1 MNLRDK
7 LKQLEKNDTPQ
18 EPEEKNTEYLNKD
31 AFQYNLIENEHGVY
45 LKITETYPLQYKHG
59 LYEIKKFF
67 LQLEP
72 NILATIAN
80 SDDWEINEEIINN
93 ILFIDT
99 ETTGLMGGTGT
110 VSFLIGIGYFN
121 NEEFVVE
128 QYLMRDYDEET
139 AMLIDIKEILK
150 RHDIV
155 VSFNG
160 KSFDLPLIKTR
171 LILNQ
176 LKNPEFNLHVDL
188 LHSARRL
195 WSFLDSCS
203 LNSLEENILD
213 FERIDD
219 IPGHLI
225 PGLYFK
231 FLENKDLKKLVP
243 ILEHNRYDILSLVTL
258 FTHLKEIHLDNIDNL
273 SPHELYQ
280 MGRIQEKNKNYE
292 SCINYLEK
300 SIKDTEQK
308 FLEYK
313 AMKKL
318 SWQYKRVDRYQEAV
332 EIWQEM
338 IKKSTLD
345 TFPYV
350 EMAKFFEHREKDYE
364 QALFYTNQAIE
375 LLAKNRFIKNN
386 YKKEMENLKHRKER
400 LAKKICKG

>member
-1 MNLRDK
+1 VNLRDK
-7 LKQLEKNDTPQ
+7 LNKLDKKDTLQ
-18 EPEEKNTEYLNKD
+18 EPKERNTEYINED
-31 AFQYNLIENEHGVY
+31 AFQYDVIENEHGVY
-45 LKITETYPLQYKHG
+45 LKKTITYPPHYKHG
-59 LYEIKKFF
+59 IYKINKFF
-67 LQLEP
+67 KQLDT
-72 NILATIAN
+72 NILATISN
-80 SDDWEINEEIINN
+80 SNDFDLNQAIINN

-128 QYLMRDYDEET
+128 QFLMRDYDEET
-139 AMLIDIKEILK
+139 PMLIDIRDKLND
-150 RHDIV
+150 HDIV

-171 LILNQ
+171 LILNR
-176 LKNPEFNLHVDL
+176 LKRPDFNLHVDL

-203 LNSLEENILD
+203 LNSLEENIID
-213 FERIDD
+213 YQRVDD

-225 PGLYFK
+225 PGLYFE
-231 FLENKDLKKLVP
+231 FLENKDLKKLIP

-258 FTHLKEIHLDNIDNL
+258 FSHLKEIHLENIDNL

-280 MGRIQEKNKNYE
+280 MGRIKEKDKNYE

-300 SIKDTEQK
+300 SMKNSEQNY
-308 FLEYK
+308 LEYK

-318 SWQYKRVDRYQEAV
+318 SWQYKRVDRYEKAV
-332 EIWQEM
+332 EIWQVM

-345 TFPYV
+345 IFPYV
-350 EMAKFFEHREKDYE
+350 EMAKFFEHREKDYKK
-364 QALFYTNQAIE
+364 ALSYTNQAIE
-375 LLAKNRFIKNN
+375 LLSKNRIITNN
-386 YKKEMENLKHRKER
+386 YKTDMDDLKHRKER
-400 LAKKICKG
+400 LSKKICKK

>member
-7 LKQLEKNDTPQ
+7 LKKLEKNDTPQ
-18 EPEEKNTEYLNKD
+18 EPKEKNTEYSNKN
-31 AFQYNLIENEHGVY
+31 ALKYKVIENEHGVY
-45 LKITETYPLQYKHG
+45 LRTRETYSSEYKHG
-59 LYEIKKFF
+59 LYKIKKFF
-67 LQLEP
+67 KQL
-72 NILATIAN
+72 NHDILSTIAS
-80 SDDWEINEEIINN
+80 SDDFKIKEDIIDN

-110 VSFLIGIGYFN
+110 VSFLIGLGYFN

-128 QYLMRDYDEET
+128 QYMMRDYDEET
-139 AMLIDIKEILK
+139 AMLIDIKNILK
-150 RHDIV
+150 SYNIV

-160 KSFDLPLIKTR
+160 KSFDIPLIQTR
-171 LILNQ
+171 LILNR
-176 LKNPEFNLHVDL
+176 LKMPGFNIHVDL

-203 LNSLEENILD
+203 LNSLEVNILD
-213 FERIDD
+213 YERIDD

-225 PGLYFK
+225 PGLYFE
-231 FLENKDLKKLVP
+231 FLENKDLKQLVP

-273 SPHELYQ
+273 TAHELYH
-280 MGRIQEKNKNYE
+280 MGRLKEKDKNYV

-300 SIKDTEQK
+300 SINNTEQK

-318 SWQYKRVDRYQEAV
+318 SWQYKRVDSYEKAV

-338 IKKSTLD
+338 IEKNTID
-345 TFPYV
+345 IFPYV

-364 QALFYTNQAIE
+364 QALFYTKQAIE
-375 LLAKNRFIKNN
+375 LLSKNRSITNN
-386 YKKEMENLKHRKER
+386 YKKEMNNLKHRRER
-400 LAKKICKG
+400 ILEKICKS

>member
-7 LKQLEKNDTPQ
+7 LNQLEKNDTPQ
-18 EPEEKNTEYLNKD
+18 EPKEKNTEYLNKD
-31 AFQYNLIENEHGVY
+31 AFQYNVIENEHGVY
-45 LKITETYPLQYKHG
+45 LKTTETYPLHYKHG

-67 LQLEP
+67 LQLESDV
-72 NILATIAN
+72 LATIAN
-80 SDDWEINEEIINN
+80 SDDWETNEEIINN

-110 VSFLIGIGYFN
+110 VAFLIGIGYFN

-150 RHDIV
+150 RHNIV

-160 KSFDLPLIKTR
+160 KSFDLPLIQTR
-171 LILNQ
+171 LILNR
-176 LKNPEFNLHVDL
+176 LKNTGFNLHVDL

-203 LNSLEENILD
+203 LNSLEENILSY
-213 FERIDD
+213 ERIDD

-225 PGLYFK
+225 PEIYFE
-231 FLENKDLKKLVP
+231 FLDNKDLKKLVP

-273 SPHELYQ
+273 NPHELYQ
-280 MGRIQEKNKNYE
+280 MGRIKEKNKNYE

-318 SWQYKRVDRYQEAV
+318 SWQYKRVDRYEEAV
-332 EIWQEM
+332 KIWQEM

-345 TFPYV
+345 TFPFV

-364 QALFYTNQAIE
+364 KALFYTNQAIE
-375 LLAKNRFIKNN
+375 LLSKNRFIKSN
-386 YKKEMENLKHRKER
+386 YKEKMKNLKHRKER
-400 LAKKICKG
+400 LLQKNM

>member
-1 MNLRDK
+1 MNLRNK
-7 LKQLEKNDTPQ
+7 LKNLEKNDTSQQP
-18 EPEEKNTEYLNKD
+18 KKRNTEYLNKN
-31 AFQYNLIENEHGVY
+31 AFRSKVIENEHGVY
-45 LKITETYPLQYKHG
+45 LKASEIYPLDYKHG
-59 LYEIKKFF
+59 LYKIKKFF
-67 LQLEP
+67 KNLDTD
-72 NILATIAN
+72 ILATIAN
-80 SDDWEINEEIINN
+80 AEDIEIKQNIINS

-139 AMLIDIKEILK
+139 AMLTDIKSILK
-150 RHDIV
+150 SHNIV

-160 KSFDLPLIKTR
+160 KSFDLPLIQSR
-171 LILNQ
+171 LILNR
-176 LKNPEFNLHVDL
+176 LKMPGFNIHVDL

-213 FERIDD
+213 YERIDD

-225 PGLYFK
+225 PGLYFE
-231 FLENKDLKKLVP
+231 FLENKDLMQLVP

-258 FTHLKEIHLDNIDNL
+258 FSRLKEIHLDNTDDLN
-273 SPHELYQ
+273 PHELYQ
-280 MGRIQEKNKNYE
+280 MGRIKEKEKNYE

-300 SIKDTEQK
+300 TIDNSGQDR
-308 FLEYK
+308 LEYK

-318 SWQYKRVDRYQEAV
+318 SWQYKRIDRYEKAV

-338 IKKSTLD
+338 IEKNSVD
-345 TFPYV
+345 IFPYV
-350 EMAKFFEHREKDYE
+350 EIAKFFEHKENDYE
-364 QALFYTNQAIE
+364 KALIYTKQAIE
-375 LLAKNRFIKNN
+375 LLNKYRYITNN
-386 YKKEMENLKHRKER
+386 YDKELKELKHRRER
-400 LAKKICKG
+400 VSEKLSKS

>member
-18 EPEEKNTEYLNKD
+18 EPKEKNTEYLNKD
-31 AFQYNLIENEHGVY
+31 AFQYNVIENEHGVY
-45 LKITETYPLQYKHG
+45 LKTTETYPLQYKHG

-67 LQLEP
+67 LQLES

-80 SDDWEINEEIINN
+80 SDDWETNEEIINN

-121 NEEFVVE
+121 NEELVVE

-139 AMLIDIKEILK
+139 AMLIDIKDILES
-150 RHDIV
+150 HNIV

-160 KSFDLPLIKTR
+160 KSFDLPLIQTR
-171 LILNQ
+171 LILNR
-176 LKNPEFNLHVDL
+176 LKNPGFNLHVDL

-225 PGLYFK
+225 PGLYFE

-273 SPHELYQ
+273 NPHELYQ
-280 MGRIQEKNKNYE
+280 MGRIKEKNKNYE

-318 SWQYKRVDRYQEAV
+318 SWQYKRVDRYEEAV

-364 QALFYTNQAIE
+364 RALFYTNQAIE

-400 LAKKICKG
+400 LSKKICKS

>member
-7 LKQLEKNDTPQ
+7 LNKLDKKETLQ
-18 EPEEKNTEYLNKD
+18 EPKERNTEYINED
-31 AFQYNLIENEHGVY
+31 AFQYDVIENEHGVY
-45 LKITETYPLQYKHG
+45 LKKTITYPPHYKHG
-59 LYEIKKFF
+59 IYKINKFF
-67 LQLEP
+67 KQLDT
-72 NILATIAN
+72 NILATISN
-80 SDDWEINEEIINN
+80 SNDFDLNQAIINN

-128 QYLMRDYDEET
+128 QFLMRDYDEET
-139 AMLIDIKEILK
+139 PMLIDIRDKLND
-150 RHDIV
+150 HDIV

-171 LILNQ
+171 LILNR
-176 LKNPEFNLHVDL
+176 LKRPDFNLHVDL

-203 LNSLEENILD
+203 LNSLEENIID
-213 FERIDD
+213 YQRVDD

-225 PGLYFK
+225 PGLYFE
-231 FLENKDLKKLVP
+231 FLENKDLKKLIP

-258 FTHLKEIHLDNIDNL
+258 FSHLKEIHLENIDNL

-280 MGRIQEKNKNYE
+280 MGRIKEKDKNYE

-300 SIKDTEQK
+300 SMKNSEQNY
-308 FLEYK
+308 LEYK

-318 SWQYKRVDRYQEAV
+318 SWQYKRVDRYEKAV
-332 EIWQEM
+332 EIWQVM

-345 TFPYV
+345 IFPYV
-350 EMAKFFEHREKDYE
+350 EMAKFFEHREKDYKK
-364 QALFYTNQAIE
+364 ALSYTNQAIE
-375 LLAKNRFIKNN
+375 LLSKNRIITNN
-386 YKKEMENLKHRKER
+386 YKTDMDDLKHRKER
-400 LAKKICKG
+400 LSKKICKK

>member
-7 LKQLEKNDTPQ
+7 LNKLDKKDTLQ
-18 EPEEKNTEYLNKD
+18 EPKERNTEYINED
-31 AFQYNLIENEHGVY
+31 AFQYDVIENEHGVY
-45 LKITETYPLQYKHG
+45 LKKTITYPPHYKHG
-59 LYEIKKFF
+59 IYKINKFF
-67 LQLEP
+67 KQLDT
-72 NILATIAN
+72 NILATISN
-80 SDDWEINEEIINN
+80 SNDFDLNQAIINN

-128 QYLMRDYDEET
+128 QFLMRDYDEET
-139 AMLIDIKEILK
+139 PMLIDIRDKLK
-150 RHDIV
+150 DHDIV

-171 LILNQ
+171 LILNR
-176 LKNPEFNLHVDL
+176 LKRPDFNLHVDL

-203 LNSLEENILD
+203 LNSLEENIID
-213 FERIDD
+213 YQRVDD

-225 PGLYFK
+225 PGLYFE
-231 FLENKDLKKLVP
+231 FLENKDLKKLIP

-258 FTHLKEIHLDNIDNL
+258 FSHLKEIHLENIDNL

-280 MGRIQEKNKNYE
+280 MGRIKEKDKNYE

-300 SIKDTEQK
+300 SMKNSEQNY
-308 FLEYK
+308 LEYK

-318 SWQYKRVDRYQEAV
+318 SWQYKRVDRYEKAV
-332 EIWQEM
+332 EIWQVM

-345 TFPYV
+345 IFPYV
-350 EMAKFFEHREKDYE
+350 EMAKFFEHREKDYKK
-364 QALFYTNQAIE
+364 ALSYTNQAIE
-375 LLAKNRFIKNN
+375 LLSKNRIITNN
-386 YKKEMENLKHRKER
+386 YKTDMDDLKHRKER
-400 LAKKICKG
+400 LSKKICKK

>member
-7 LKQLEKNDTPQ
+7 LNKLDKKDTLQ
-18 EPEEKNTEYLNKD
+18 EPKERNTEYINED
-31 AFQYNLIENEHGVY
+31 AFQYDVIENEHGVY
-45 LKITETYPLQYKHG
+45 LKKTITYPPHYKHG
-59 LYEIKKFF
+59 IYKINKFF
-67 LQLEP
+67 KQLDT
-72 NILATIAN
+72 NILATISN
-80 SDDWEINEEIINN
+80 SNDFDLNQAIINN

-128 QYLMRDYDEET
+128 QFLMRDYDEET
-139 AMLIDIKEILK
+139 PMLIDIRDKLND
-150 RHDIV
+150 HDIV

-171 LILNQ
+171 LILNR
-176 LKNPEFNLHVDL
+176 LKRPDFNLHVDL

-203 LNSLEENILD
+203 LNSLEENIID
-213 FERIDD
+213 YQRVDD

-225 PGLYFK
+225 PGLYFE
-231 FLENKDLKKLVP
+231 FLENKDLKKLIP

-258 FTHLKEIHLDNIDNL
+258 FSHLKEIHLENIDNL

-280 MGRIQEKNKNYE
+280 MGRIKEKDKNYE

-300 SIKDTEQK
+300 SMKNSEQNY
-308 FLEYK
+308 LEYK

-318 SWQYKRVDRYQEAV
+318 SWQYKRVDRYEKAV
-332 EIWQEM
+332 EIWQVM

-345 TFPYV
+345 IFPYV
-350 EMAKFFEHREKDYE
+350 EMAKFFEHREKDYKK
-364 QALFYTNQAIE
+364 ALSYTNQAIE
-375 LLAKNRFIKNN
+375 LLSKNRIITNN
-386 YKKEMENLKHRKER
+386 YKTDMDDLKHRKER
-400 LAKKICKG
+400 LSKKICKK